1 MPEGGYGVGLFD
13 SKGPTAFA
21 NAIKEIANVLTQVQG
36 AFGTFGTSASQS
48 IAGIAKSIEDLSGKL
63 SGLQQSVQQAQ
74 GAMAGAA
81 PGGMGKGGAA
91 PTPSSTNGA
100 AGGTLWTPGQ
110 PKDAGPFQGNPIM
123 PPAAAPAPAKQQ
135 TQDMPPD
142 TAKPKAT
149 QSQTGGRDVWG
160 RAAESI
166 LPAMAGKAINFA
178 TGYGGSM
185 ISAAVQGATI
195 GQMEAPAFGVSSQ
208 SLYRIPKGTLAQN
221 AQDYAQSNYYAMM
234 QMGAAPGTANW
245 STVQRGANQM
255 MTLAPGMSRQGAMAA
270 MNQMQQAPVL
280 NRAVALGM
288 NFRPGGKMETP
299 EQQFSQIFNRL
310 TMGNKIDAKT
320 FEAMMQPGAPGQVNL
335 QALGID
341 PNSDAYY
348 GFMQYALTRL
358 GQAKQGK
365 GMPDVGTKSGA
376 KQTPLGQTPYYAQ
389 LQATSAK
396 SRMESEAEPALAEAA
411 KRLNDAAAAMLHA
424 ADHFT
429 GPLGHL
435 ANFAT
440 GIIPGPGGP
449 GGIVGGALTMAGGL
463 WAGKSLFRRI
473 RGSKTMGG
481 IFKKMGKGGGA
492 VTEAEDAI
500 EGGMSGKGKGGI
512 LGGLMDCFGCGGSG
526 GLGNMF
532 QGTGKLR
539 EMGGKAMDWIKGG
552 ERGGIRDILGKVLG
566 SDVGKEGERLGMES
580 KGFGGLFSRAWGAT
594 KGGMGKL
601 GSLRGEGGLLS
612 KAGGLL
618 KGKAGGLA
626 ARAGLMGGEAAGL
639 EGAGAALDATG
650 IGAPIGLALN
660 AAGIALM
667 FHKQIGQAVKGIA
680 HGVGGLFKE
689 HGGLIGGALGL
700 AGGGLL
706 GGAAGHLLG
715 GLFHHKKKQ
724 TDNTSD
730 DSDTAALKNP
740 PKGSVLDV
748 LLQKPPEHTV
758 LAAAMHPGG
767 GQAGMG
773 GPVQQKKGGGI
784 LGSLMGAAMGVP
796 GLGAGLGLLGSAL
809 GITNMPSASAQT
821 MGGGA
826 ASPYGWGYKGL
837 GGMGVTD
844 MSSLFANNKKQ
855 SSTNNSGNG
864 GQGASSPGGG
874 TGSDSGGPNLNGS
887 GNVQQAYNYLL
898 GKGLSDFQA
907 AGVVGNLAQE
917 SGVNPNSNQSGGGPG
932 RGIAQW
938 TVNER
943 WQGVLALAKQRNKPP
958 TDLGVQLDF
967 LWSEFQGQGLSQVK
981 AATDVSGATQAF
993 EQSFERAGTPAM
1005 QNRINF
1011 AKNVLS
1017 SKGSHYA
1024 RGSQL
1029 IDRTQLAML
1038 HKGEAVVPAADNY
1051 GTTPYNRNG
1060 AMGGA
1065 VQVVL
1070 NFKAGSV
1077 VLQVPPTSSQQDMD
1091 NMAKQFVAAISKPQ
1105 LLAAVRST

>member
-1 MPEGGYGVGLFD
+1 
-13 SKGPTAFA
+13 
-21 NAIKEIANVLTQVQG
+21 
-36 AFGTFGTSASQS
+36 
-48 IAGIAKSIEDLSGKL
+48 
-63 SGLQQSVQQAQ
+63 
-74 GAMAGAA
+74 
-81 PGGMGKGGAA
+81 
-91 PTPSSTNGA
+91 
-100 AGGTLWTPGQ
+100 
-110 PKDAGPFQGNPIM
+110 
-123 PPAAAPAPAKQQ
+123 
-135 TQDMPPD
+135 
-142 TAKPKAT
+142 
-149 QSQTGGRDVWG
+149 
-160 RAAESI
+160 
-166 LPAMAGKAINFA
+166 
-178 TGYGGSM
+178 
-185 ISAAVQGATI
+185 
-195 GQMEAPAFGVSSQ
+195 
-208 SLYRIPKGTLAQN
+208 
-221 AQDYAQSNYYAMM
+221 
-234 QMGAAPGTANW
+234 
-245 STVQRGANQM
+245 
-255 MTLAPGMSRQGAMAA
+255 
-270 MNQMQQAPVL
+270 
-280 NRAVALGM
+280 
-288 NFRPGGKMETP
+288 
-299 EQQFSQIFNRL
+299 
-310 TMGNKIDAKT
+310 
-320 FEAMMQPGAPGQVNL
+320 
-335 QALGID
+335 
-341 PNSDAYY
+341 
-348 GFMQYALTRL
+348 
-358 GQAKQGK
+358 
-365 GMPDVGTKSGA
+365 
-376 KQTPLGQTPYYAQ
+376 
-389 LQATSAK
+389 
-396 SRMESEAEPALAEAA
+396 
-411 KRLNDAAAAMLHA
+411 
-424 ADHFT
+424 
-429 GPLGHL
+429 
-435 ANFAT
+435 
-440 GIIPGPGGP
+440 
-449 GGIVGGALTMAGGL
+449 
-463 WAGKSLFRRI
+463 
-473 RGSKTMGG
+473 MGG

-500 EGGMSGKGKGGI
+500 EGGMSGKGKGGFLSGI
-512 LGGLMDCFGCGGSG
+512 LDCMGCGGSTG

-580 KGFGGLFSRAWGAT
+580 KGFGGLFSRAWGGA
-594 KGGMGKL
+594 KGGLGKL
-601 GSLRGEGGLLS
+601 GGLRGEGGLVS

-618 KGKAGGLA
+618 KGKAGGLL

-660 AAGIALM
+660 AAGIAMM
-667 FHKQIGQAVKGIA
+667 FHKQIGGLLKGLGGGIE
-680 HGVGGLFKE
+680 GLFKG

-748 LLQKPPEHTV
+748 LLQKPPDRTV
-758 LAAAMHPGG
+758 LAAATTPGK

-773 GPVQQKKGGGI
+773 GPVQHGKGGI
-784 LGSLMGAAMGVP
+784 LGSILGAASSIPGV
-796 GLGAGLGLLGSAL
+796 GLGIAGMQGLGNLL
-809 GITNMPSASAQT
+809 GITGMPSASAQT

-826 ASPYGWGYKGL
+826 SAYGWGYKGL
-837 GGMGVTD
+837 GGVGVTD
-844 MSSLFANNKKQ
+844 MSSLFANGKKQ

-864 GQGASSPGGG
+864 GQGAASPGGG

-981 AATDVSGATQAF
+981 AATDVAGATQAF

-1077 VLQVPPTSSQQDMD
+1077 VLQVPATSSQQDMD